1 MKRKIWIVIAAAF
14 AVLYLSVI
22 AYHQLKALPE
32 GIGYAGEPRM
42 IAEEEI
48 SFLYDLTYMED
59 GEETYEHEIFEEVF
73 TLIDEAEHFLI
84 IDMFMVNEFSDEE
97 RDYPKLSS
105 EFTARIE
112 AKLAENPDMKVV
124 LITDPV
130 NTTYFAHDAQ
140 HVHPLEEA
148 GVEVIYTDL
157 TRLRDPNPIYSGFWR
172 IGFQWFGQR
181 GPGWLPNAFGE
192 SAPNVTL
199 RSYLKLANIKANHRK
214 IVISENA
221 GIVSSANPHD
231 ASGYHSNIAIQV
243 HGDTLRDMVTSEKA
257 AARFSDGDLSRFP
270 TEEELDE
277 WLIVSEEED
286 RPIQTQMVTER
297 RIEQASI
304 KAMNAAEE
312 GDIIWCGMFY
322 LSDRHIIEAME
333 EAAGRGV
340 EVRLILDPNQN
351 AFGQEKIGLPNIPVA
366 RELTLRAGDN
376 MQIRWYDTQEEQYH
390 SKILYVDRGEVRNVI
405 AGAANFTTRNLDN
418 YNLESNIS
426 VTAPGDTVFMTDVD
440 DYFHRMWENED
451 VLFTV
456 DYEEY
461 DEAIAPFKYGMYAL
475 QKALRFTTY

>member
-1 MKRKIWIVIAAAF
+1 MSRKTWIIITAAF
-14 AVLYLSVI
+14 SILYLSVI

-32 GIGYAGEPRM
+32 DIGYAGEPRM

-59 GEETYEHEIFEEVF
+59 DEETYEHEIFEEVF
-73 TLIDEAEHFLI
+73 SLIDEAEHFLI

-112 AKLAENPDMKVV
+112 AKLAENPGMKVV
-124 LITDPV
+124 FITDPV
-130 NTTYFAHDAQ
+130 NTTYFSHDAQ
-140 HVHPLEEA
+140 HIDPLEEA
-148 GVEVIYTDL
+148 GAEVIYTDL

-192 SAPNVTL
+192 SAPNTTL
-199 RSYLKLANIKANHRK
+199 RSYLKLANVKANHRK
-214 IVISENA
+214 IVVSENA

-243 HGDTLRDMVTSEKA
+243 HGDTIRDMVTSEKA
-257 AARFSDGDLSRFP
+257 AARFSGGDLSRFP

-277 WLIVSEEED
+277 WLIVSED
-286 RPIQTQMVTER
+286 TARPIQTQMVTER
-297 RIEQASI
+297 KIEQASI

-333 EAAGRGV
+333 KAAARGV

-366 RELTLRAGDN
+366 RELALRTGDN
-376 MQIRWYDTQEEQYH
+376 MHIRWYDTQEEQYH
-390 SKILYVDRGEVRNVI
+390 SKILYVDRGETGNVI
-405 AGAANFTTRNLDN
+405 AGAANFTSRNLGN
-418 YNLESNIS
+418 FNLESNIS
-426 VTAPGDTVFMTDVD
+426 ITAPADTEFMTDVD
-440 DYFHRMWENED
+440 DYFHRMWDNED
-451 VLFTV
+451 AVFTV

-461 DEAIAPFKYGMYAL
+461 DEAMAPFKYGMYVI